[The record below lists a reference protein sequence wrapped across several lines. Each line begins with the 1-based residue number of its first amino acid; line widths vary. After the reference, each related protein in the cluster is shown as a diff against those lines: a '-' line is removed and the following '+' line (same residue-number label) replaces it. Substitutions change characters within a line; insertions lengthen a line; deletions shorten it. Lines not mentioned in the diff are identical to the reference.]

1 MPFLSTKAKREFNQ
15 SVVPSS
21 YVEEAS
27 FGETFA
33 ASVGQTFDE
42 DLSIS
47 SMLNL
52 EGFSQRKQQVKD
64 LGNSGAFDI
73 NKYTSGVGDVNY
85 SKLGEDFPEFKL
97 KTDRELFEER
107 KALLKQRREYAQD
120 VFERGNGMAQFL
132 GMANAFMLDPINIA
146 TMPIAT
152 AGTAAKGL
160 SAIGRAIQVGKNEAG
175 LAVAAEL
182 MIQPLV
188 YQHKHAIDSPFEFT
202 DALANIATAA
212 TGAFAIGS
220 AVGGISGYLKA
231 VREKTADLPLDD
243 SAKMALESL
252 ARVEDD
258 LNTIKASKSKG
269 VVDLDATQKTVDD
282 DLSEF
287 KIDIDDFTETKTG
300 SKKKGIDIEIT
311 NNKDDFVGVVQSQ
324 DMGGGVL
331 QIHNA
336 SVADTGKGI
345 GTRLYKKLIK
355 EAKTKGFN
363 KIVSDNSVSSPAR
376 AIWEKLGAVKT
387 TRKTELTKGSI
398 NQKQLSSRNE
408 FTDDESP
415 LYSIELDSFSI
426 KSNDDLIKEDVEIL
440 TQLNNKQQEVNQPSK
455 VPENYQEPKRQ
466 KATTGTITQR
476 ERAVIDRDGYTE
488 DYDADIAAYKALE
501 NRRIIQDDEIVDADE
516 FMKSIDDEIKGI
528 DDVLRCAIG

>member
-27 FGETFA
+27 FSETFA

-52 EGFSQRKQQVKD
+52 EGFSQRKQQVKE

-85 SKLGEDFPEFKL
+85 NKLGEDFPEFKL

-160 SAIGRAIQVGKNEAG
+160 SAVGRAIQVGKNEAG

-258 LNTIKASKSKG
+258 LNVIKASKSKE
-269 VVDLDATQKTVDD
+269 VVDSGVTQKVID
-282 DLSEF
+282 DLAGGEIVPVKLSTEARKDIIKERRQLYSALKKETSVEAKAEIQV
-287 KIDIDDFTETKTG
+287 KIDEVNVKLDR
-300 SKKKGIDIEIT
+300 DIKSSE
-311 NNKDDFVGVVQSQ
+311 
-324 DMGGGVL
+324 
-331 QIHNA
+331 A
-336 SVADTGKGI
+336 
-345 GTRLYKKLIK
+345 
-355 EAKTKGFN
+355 AKTQ
-363 KIVSDNSVSSPAR
+363 SV
-376 AIWEKLGAVKT
+376 
-387 TRKTELTKGSI
+387 
-398 NQKQLSSRNE
+398 N
-408 FTDDESP
+408 
-415 LYSIELDSFSI
+415 I

>member
-52 EGFSQRKQQVKD
+52 EGFSQRKQQVKE

-85 SKLGEDFPEFKL
+85 NKLGEDFPEFKL

-212 TGAFAIGS
+212 TGAFVIGS

-258 LNTIKASKSKG
+258 LNINRATITDDIVTSKFDPEVIPSKVG
-269 VVDLDATQKTVDD
+269 FDIQTKNGKLQGSVVDDSFVV
-282 DLSEF
+282 S
-287 KIDIDDFTETKTG
+287 I
-300 SKKKGIDIEIT
+300 SKVSKE
-311 NNKDDFVGVVQSQ
+311 
-324 DMGGGVL
+324 MR
-331 QIHNA
+331 
-336 SVADTGKGI
+336 GKGE
-345 GTRLYKKLIK
+345 GVELYINAIK
-355 EAKTKGFN
+355 EAKERGLKRF
-363 KIVSDNSVSSPAR
+363 VSDETVDAPAIR
-376 AIWEKLGAVKT
+376 VYEALEKRGFPVVKHPDF
-387 TRKTELTKGSI
+387 KLVKDPKGDFAHAGD
-398 NQKQLSSRNE
+398 N
-408 FTDDESP
+408 P
-415 LYSIELDSFSI
+415 PYSIDVDGSPV
-426 KSNDDLIKEDVEIL
+426 KSTMDVDVDYL
-440 TQLNNKQQEVNQPSK
+440 VKSNNKQQEVNQPSK

>member
-1 MPFLSTKAKREFNQ
+1 MPFISTKAKKEFNQ

-27 FGETFA
+27 FSETFA

-52 EGFSQRKQQVKD
+52 EGFNQRQQQVKE
-64 LGNSGAFDI
+64 LGDSGAFDI
-73 NKYTSGVGDVNY
+73 NKYTSGVGDVDYN
-85 SKLGEDFPEFKL
+85 KLGQDFPEFKL
-97 KTDRELFEER
+97 KTDKELFEER
-107 KALLKQRREYAQD
+107 RALLKQRRDYAQD

-132 GMANAFMLDPINIA
+132 GMATAFMLDPINIA

-160 SAIGRAIQVGKNEAG
+160 SAIGRAIQVGRNEAG
-175 LAVAAEL
+175 LAVATEL

-258 LNTIKASKSKG
+258 LNTIKASKSG
-269 VVDLDATQKTVDD
+269 EVVDLEQIEKDFILEVKEELTSSASSKITRGERKQINKELRDLESQLNNVKTDKVIPKKEKGLSARAAKRQAIESAETTANQEKLLIQEKIDRLQARLD
-282 DLSEF
+282 IDLKASKAESDLSRIEQ
-287 KIDIDDFTETKTG
+287 
-300 SKKKGIDIEIT
+300 GIIPDVY
-311 NNKDDFVGVVQSQ
+311 KR
-324 DMGGGVL
+324 
-331 QIHNA
+331 
-336 SVADTGKGI
+336 
-345 GTRLYKKLIK
+345 RL
-355 EAKTKGFN
+355 
-363 KIVSDNSVSSPAR
+363 
-376 AIWEKLGAVKT
+376 
-387 TRKTELTKGSI
+387 
-398 NQKQLSSRNE
+398 
-408 FTDDESP
+408 DE
-415 LYSIELDSFSI
+415 I

-516 FMKSIDDEIKGI
+516 FMKSIDDEI
-528 DDVLRCAIG
+528 

>member
-27 FGETFA
+27 FNETFA

-52 EGFSQRKQQVKD
+52 EGFSQRKQQVKE

-85 SKLGEDFPEFKL
+85 NKLGEDFPEFKL

-160 SAIGRAIQVGKNEAG
+160 SAVGRAIQVGKNEAG

-258 LNTIKASKSKG
+258 LNVINNKSLHEIDNDTVWLHGSPNAKNIKEFNASSGGELGKGVYFTQSEKLAENYSQPKGDIQNMAEALKASGVIEVRLPKLKKMTKQEFLDNRNVFYDKEKALNKG
-269 VVDLDATQKTVDD
+269 VWDAEIPVKAEAKLRQHYIEKGYKGIYIEAENQAVVFDSDAIKIIHKNNDDAINADAKT
-282 DLSEF
+282 LSE
-287 KIDIDDFTETKTG
+287 
-300 SKKKGIDIEIT
+300 
-311 NNKDDFVGVVQSQ
+311 
-324 DMGGGVL
+324 M
-331 QIHNA
+331 
-336 SVADTGKGI
+336 
-345 GTRLYKKLIK
+345 
-355 EAKTKGFN
+355 
-363 KIVSDNSVSSPAR
+363 
-376 AIWEKLGAVKT
+376 
-387 TRKTELTKGSI
+387 
-398 NQKQLSSRNE
+398 
-408 FTDDESP
+408 
-415 LYSIELDSFSI
+415 
-426 KSNDDLIKEDVEIL
+426 
-440 TQLNNKQQEVNQPSK
+440 NNKQQEVNQPSK

>member
-27 FGETFA
+27 FSETFA

-52 EGFSQRKQQVKD
+52 EGFNQRQQQVKE
-64 LGNSGAFDI
+64 LGDSGAFDI
-73 NKYTSGVGDVNY
+73 NKYTSGVGDIDYN
-85 SKLGEDFPEFKL
+85 KLGQDFPEFKL
-97 KTDRELFEER
+97 KTDKELFEER
-107 KALLKQRREYAQD
+107 KALLKQRRDYAQD

-160 SAIGRAIQVGKNEAG
+160 STIGRAIQVGRNEAG

-258 LNTIKASKSKG
+258 LNIIKASKSEEAVDSG
-269 VVDLDATQKTVDD
+269 VAQKTVDD
-282 DLSEF
+282 LTDGEIVPAKLSTEARKDILKERRELYSSLKKETDTEAKAEIQVKIDETNAKLDEDIKLSE
-287 KIDIDDFTETKTG
+287 
-300 SKKKGIDIEIT
+300 
-311 NNKDDFVGVVQSQ
+311 
-324 DMGGGVL
+324 
-331 QIHNA
+331 A
-336 SVADTGKGI
+336 
-345 GTRLYKKLIK
+345 
-355 EAKTKGFN
+355 AKTQ
-363 KIVSDNSVSSPAR
+363 SVN
-376 AIWEKLGAVKT
+376 V
-387 TRKTELTKGSI
+387 
-398 NQKQLSSRNE
+398 
-408 FTDDESP
+408 
-415 LYSIELDSFSI
+415 

-528 DDVLRCAIG
+528 EDVLRCAIG

>member
-1 MPFLSTKAKREFNQ
+1 MPFISTKAKREFNQ

-27 FGETFA
+27 FSETFA

-52 EGFSQRKQQVKD
+52 EGFNQRQQQVKE
-64 LGNSGAFDI
+64 LGDSGAFDI
-73 NKYTSGVGDVNY
+73 NKYTSGVGDVDYN
-85 SKLGEDFPEFKL
+85 KLGQDFPEFKL
-97 KTDRELFEER
+97 KTDQELFEER
-107 KALLKQRREYAQD
+107 KALLKKRREYAQD

-160 SAIGRAIQVGKNEAG
+160 STIGRAIQVGRNEAG

-220 AVGGISGYLKA
+220 AAGGISGYLKA
-231 VREKTADLPLDD
+231 VREKTANLPLDD

-258 LNTIKASKSKG
+258 LNTIKASKSEE
-269 VVDLDATQKTVDD
+269 VVDSGVTQKVID
-282 DLSEF
+282 DLEAGEVAPAKLSTEARKDILKERRQLYNALKEESGIEAKAEIQV
-287 KIDIDDFTETKTG
+287 KIDEVNTKLDEDIKLSET
-300 SKKKGIDIEIT
+300 
-311 NNKDDFVGVVQSQ
+311 
-324 DMGGGVL
+324 
-331 QIHNA
+331 
-336 SVADTGKGI
+336 I
-345 GTRLYKKLIK
+345 GT
-355 EAKTKGFN
+355 E
-363 KIVSDNSVSSPAR
+363 R
-376 AIWEKLGAVKT
+376 A
-387 TRKTELTKGSI
+387 
-398 NQKQLSSRNE
+398 
-408 FTDDESP
+408 
-415 LYSIELDSFSI
+415 SI

-488 DYDADIAAYKALE
+488 DYDADIAAYKVLE

>member
-27 FGETFA
+27 FSETFA

-52 EGFSQRKQQVKD
+52 EGFNQRQQQVKE
-64 LGNSGAFDI
+64 LGDSGAFDI
-73 NKYTSGVGDVNY
+73 NKYTSGVGDIDYN
-85 SKLGEDFPEFKL
+85 KLGQDFPEFKL
-97 KTDRELFEER
+97 KTDKELFEER
-107 KALLKQRREYAQD
+107 KALLKQRRDYAQD

-160 SAIGRAIQVGKNEAG
+160 STIGRAIQIGRNEAG

-258 LNTIKASKSKG
+258 LNIIKASKSEEAVDSG
-269 VVDLDATQKTVDD
+269 VAQKTVDD
-282 DLSEF
+282 LTDGEIVPAKLSTEARKDILKERRELYSSLKKETDTEAKAEIQVKIDETNAKLDEDIKLSE
-287 KIDIDDFTETKTG
+287 
-300 SKKKGIDIEIT
+300 
-311 NNKDDFVGVVQSQ
+311 
-324 DMGGGVL
+324 
-331 QIHNA
+331 A
-336 SVADTGKGI
+336 
-345 GTRLYKKLIK
+345 
-355 EAKTKGFN
+355 AKTQ
-363 KIVSDNSVSSPAR
+363 SVN
-376 AIWEKLGAVKT
+376 V
-387 TRKTELTKGSI
+387 
-398 NQKQLSSRNE
+398 
-408 FTDDESP
+408 
-415 LYSIELDSFSI
+415 

>member
-1 MPFLSTKAKREFNQ
+1 MPFISTKAKKEFNQ

-52 EGFSQRKQQVKD
+52 EGFNQRQQQVKE
-64 LGNSGAFDI
+64 LGDSGAFDI
-73 NKYTSGVGDVNY
+73 NKYTSGVGDVDYN
-85 SKLGEDFPEFKL
+85 KLGQDFPEFKL
-97 KTDRELFEER
+97 KTDKELFEER
-107 KALLKQRREYAQD
+107 KALLKQRRDYAQD

-132 GMANAFMLDPINIA
+132 GMATAFMLDPINIA

-160 SAIGRAIQVGKNEAG
+160 STIGRAIQVGRNEAG
-175 LAVAAEL
+175 LAVATEL

-258 LNTIKASKSKG
+258 LNTIKASKSG
-269 VVDLDATQKTVDD
+269 EVVDLEQIEKDFILEVKEELTSSASSKITRGERKQINKELRDLESQLNNVKTDKVIPKKEKGLSARAAKRQAIESAEATANQEKLLIQEKIDRLQARLD
-282 DLSEF
+282 IDLKASKAESDLSRIEQ
-287 KIDIDDFTETKTG
+287 
-300 SKKKGIDIEIT
+300 GIIPDVY
-311 NNKDDFVGVVQSQ
+311 KR
-324 DMGGGVL
+324 
-331 QIHNA
+331 
-336 SVADTGKGI
+336 
-345 GTRLYKKLIK
+345 RL
-355 EAKTKGFN
+355 
-363 KIVSDNSVSSPAR
+363 
-376 AIWEKLGAVKT
+376 
-387 TRKTELTKGSI
+387 
-398 NQKQLSSRNE
+398 
-408 FTDDESP
+408 DE
-415 LYSIELDSFSI
+415 I